1 MIQNSFRHTLAIAE
15 PIPYS
20 LNKAH
25 HLMIVSV
32 FIAIQVV
39 INTYLYCTVANGL
52 GRDSWLVLAII
63 VFCLISLIAALLME
77 RTSWLKS
84 SLLVSKIGYNWMGVG
99 FIFAS
104 VAFVFDSVQW
114 FVPHIGDG
122 TSLSGVVVIGG
133 TISIWGLLA
142 ANRINIRHIS
152 LHSSKIRTR
161 VTLTQISDLHLGDAS
176 TQSRLR
182 KVVKTVNQLG
192 PDLIVSTGDLF
203 DGYLP
208 LMRPYVEL
216 LKEMVA
222 PLGKY
227 AVSGNHEVYA
237 GLEEALELTKESGF
251 TVLRNGSVTMG
262 DRIALAGIEDPTARR
277 NEDRV
282 AIAAQCFKDLSSDR
296 YTIFLN
302 HRPSI
307 RPERFERFDLQLS
320 GHTHGGQIF
329 PFHILSKLAYKAKP
343 GLTELAPQTFLY
355 LSRGTGSWGP
365 QLRVFAPPEITH
377 FTINP
382 ATL

>member
-1 MIQNSFRHTLAIAE
+1 
-15 PIPYS
+15 
-20 LNKAH
+20 
-25 HLMIVSV
+25 
-32 FIAIQVV
+32 
-39 INTYLYCTVANGL
+39 
-52 GRDSWLVLAII
+52 
-63 VFCLISLIAALLME
+63 ME
-77 RTSWLKS
+77 RTNWLKS
-84 SLLVSKIGYNWMGVG
+84 SLIVSKIGYNWMGVG
-99 FIFAS
+99 FVFAS

-114 FVPHIGDG
+114 FVPHIDDA
-122 TSLSGVVVIGG
+122 TSLKGIVLIGG
-133 TISIWGLLA
+133 PLSIWGFLA
-142 ANRINIRHIS
+142 AHRINIRHVS
-152 LHSSKIRTR
+152 LHSPKIQTR
-161 VTLTQISDLHLGDAS
+161 ITIIQISDLHLGDAS

-182 KVVKTVNQLG
+182 KVVKTVHQLS

-216 LKEMVA
+216 LKEMKA

-237 GLEEALELTKESGF
+237 GLEEALELTRESGF
-251 TVLRNGSVTMG
+251 TVLRNESVTVG
-262 DRIALAGIEDPTARR
+262 EAIALAGIEDPAAKK
-277 NEDRV
+277 NEDRETT
-282 AIAAQCFKDLSSDR
+282 AEKCFKNVSPER

-365 QLRVFAPPEITH
+365 QLRVFAPPEITQI
-377 FTINP
+377 TISP

>member
-1 MIQNSFRHTLAIAE
+1 
-15 PIPYS
+15 
-20 LNKAH
+20 
-25 HLMIVSV
+25 MIVSV
-32 FIAIQVV
+32 FIAIQAI
-39 INTYLYCTVANGL
+39 INTYLYYTITNGL
-52 GRDSWLVLAII
+52 GRDSWLVLAFI
-63 VFCLISLIAALLME
+63 VFCLFSLIAALLME

-84 SLLVSKIGYNWMGVG
+84 SLIVSKIGYNWMGVG

-104 VAFVFDSVQW
+104 VALVFDSVQW
-114 FVPHIGDG
+114 FVPNIDDG
-122 TSLSGVVVIGG
+122 ITLIGVVVIGG
-133 TISIWGLLA
+133 SLFIWGLFA

-161 VTLTQISDLHLGDAS
+161 VTLTQISDLHLGDTS

-192 PDLIVSTGDLF
+192 PDIIVSTGDLF

-216 LKEMVA
+216 LKEMSA

-237 GLEEALELTKESGF
+237 GLEEALELTRESGF
-251 TVLRNGSVTMG
+251 TVLRNESITME

-277 NEDRV
+277 NEDRI
-282 AIAAQCFKDLSSDR
+282 AIAAQCFKNLSPDL

-343 GLTELAPQTFLY
+343 GLSELAPQTFLY

-365 QLRVFAPPEITH
+365 QLRIFAPPEITH
-377 FTINP
+377 FTIN
-382 ATL
+382 ASVL

>member
-1 MIQNSFRHTLAIAE
+1 
-15 PIPYS
+15 
-20 LNKAH
+20 
-25 HLMIVSV
+25 
-32 FIAIQVV
+32 
-39 INTYLYCTVANGL
+39 
-52 GRDSWLVLAII
+52 
-63 VFCLISLIAALLME
+63 
-77 RTSWLKS
+77 
-84 SLLVSKIGYNWMGVG
+84 MGVG

-133 TISIWGLLA
+133 TISIWGLLS

-216 LKEMVA
+216 LKEVAA

-237 GLEEALELTKESGF
+237 GLEEALELTRESGF
-251 TVLRNGSVTMG
+251 TVLRNESVTVG
-262 DRIALAGIEDPTARR
+262 GGIALAGIEDPTARR
-277 NEDRV
+277 NEDRL
-282 AIAAQCFKDLSSDR
+282 ATAAQCFKNLSPDR

-382 ATL
+382 APL